1 VTKEID
7 ILEKTKLPFSELGV
21 SSASEIEELFRKL
34 LQKAEGEAKSIST
47 EEQLEELRIRWLGRK
62 RGVLTLVTENWLVP
76 APPPSKPWVGT
87 YLNWF
92 KEQLA
97 NLVGYREHAIR
108 TLAEQEV
115 REAHVVDLTLPGNI
129 PSHGARHLITQ
140 TMEEICDIFLRL
152 GFSVVEGPEIETA
165 YYNFEALN
173 MPAHHPARDM
183 WDTLYLNLPGG
194 AEPLLLRTH
203 TSPMQI
209 RVMEKQKPPV
219 RVVVPGKVYRHDNPD
234 ASHSFMFHQI
244 EGLAVDRDI
253 TFGDLKGVLDHFLR
267 EFFGP
272 QTRTRFVPS
281 YFPFTEPSADVHGSC
296 HVCGSAGCRV
306 CKFTGWIELV
316 GCGMVDPNVYGF
328 VGYDAQQLSG
338 FAFGMGVDRFA
349 MLKYGIDDIQL
360 FFQNDVRFL
369 TQFRR

>member
-1 VTKEID
+1 M
-7 ILEKTKLPFSELGV
+7 
-21 SSASEIEELFRKL
+21 
-34 LQKAEGEAKSIST
+34 KAELQGIKAEA
-47 EEQLEELRIRWLGRK
+47 EDELRRIGSPDELETLRVKYLGRK
-62 RGVLTLVTENWLVP
+62 GILSELL
-76 APPPSKPWVGT
+76 AKIPSLP
-87 YLNWF
+87 
-92 KEQLA
+92 
-97 NLVGYREHAIR
+97 
-108 TLAEQEV
+108 AEQRPEMGRLLNELKKDITSRYEGAKTALLDMQRPKAV
-115 REAHVVDLTLPGNI
+115 GPVQDVTLPGRR
-129 PSHGARHLITQ
+129 PPLGHKHPLIQ
-140 TMEEICDIFLRL
+140 TIEDIKDIFADM
-152 GFSVVEGPEIETA
+152 GFQVAFGPEVELEF
-165 YYNFEALN
+165 YNFEALN